1 MRRELGGTR
10 LGAGPVC
17 EFDRSGSVG
26 SPVRVIPRTDESFSQ
41 TWFSDVDKSQLL
53 PRFIR
58 VPRGCDRLVLELP
71 GGYPIDWRVLDERIH
86 ALFLQFLDSNEAGSL
101 LCQSGMPASLRL

>member
-26 SPVRVIPRTDESFSQ
+26 SPVRVIPRTDESLSQ

-86 ALFLQFLDSNEAGSL
+86 ALFLQFLDRNEAGSL
-101 LCQSGMPASLRL
+101 LCQSGTPASLRL